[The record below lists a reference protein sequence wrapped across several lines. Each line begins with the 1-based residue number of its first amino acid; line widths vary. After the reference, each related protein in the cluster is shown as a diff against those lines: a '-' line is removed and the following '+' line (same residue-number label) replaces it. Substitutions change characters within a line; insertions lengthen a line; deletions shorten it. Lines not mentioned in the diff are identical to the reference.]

1 MEMLLEWLDWF
12 LWDHLYEYI
21 GAYMFLALALTLF
34 TGLPVAFA
42 LGGVSFVFG
51 FLAIWLEI
59 FDINIYFAVVNRIW
73 GGDGASGAVQ
83 NPILVA
89 IPCFVFMGT
98 MLEKSRVAAD
108 LLHILQIMLKR
119 VPGGLALSVTVM
131 GTIMAATT
139 GIIGASVVMMT
150 LLALPTM
157 LKRGYSPELA
167 TGTIAAS
174 ATLGILIPPSIMLVL
189 MASLLAVS
197 VGNLFIGA
205 LLPGLA
211 LSALY
216 FIYILTRAT
225 LNPSVA
231 PRIDEDEIDL
241 KPTNTSNL
249 IIFLVGAGLFIA
261 ADVIFETAGFYA
273 EDINWQLLTILGIFF
288 LAMWVGKRE
297 GNSLLGGILKG
308 FVPPIFLIILV
319 LGSIFAGWATPT
331 EAAGVGAFGSLVLAF
346 VNGTLTWQVLKEVCH
361 RTGLTVAM
369 IFFIFVGATAFSTIF
384 RNVYGEELIIHFI
397 EWLQLSP
404 WNLLFLLMFAVF
416 LLGFFFDFLEIT
428 LIILPVFDP
437 VIRTLAPVFADHL
450 GIEVLSASPSTKEFL
465 EAQVIYWFAILVA
478 VNLQTSFLTP
488 PFGFALFY
496 MKGVAPSSVKMQEI
510 YRGIIPFVTLQVI
523 GMLVVLSFPR
533 LALQLPYEAGLA
545 RIPWGIEWSFAEPEF
560 IRRKQAELV
569 KLEEQLSSRTSL
581 TGKEVEAEVA
591 VFRDKYMGNDSLDF
605 LAMGKE
611 IAERVKALRE
621 SNPPA
626 E

>member
-1 MEMLLEWLDWF
+1 MEMLAEWWDWF

-42 LGGVSFVFG
+42 LGGVSVVFG

-59 FDINIYFAVVNRIW
+59 FNIQIYFQALNRIW
-73 GGDGASGAVQ
+73 GGDGQSGAIQ

-157 LKRGYSPELA
+157 LQRGYAPELA

-205 LLPGLA
+205 LLPGLT

-216 FIYILTRAT
+216 FLYILSRAS
-225 LNPSVA
+225 LNPSIA
-231 PRIDEDEIDL
+231 PRIDEDEINL
-241 KPTNTSNL
+241 NPTGQGNL
-249 IIFLVGAGLFIA
+249 IFYLVGIA
-261 ADVIFETAGFYA
+261 VILVGTFVLESGGVMTDDV
-273 EDINWQLLTILGIFF
+273 NWPLMCILAIFF
-288 LAMWVGKRE
+288 FSMFIGKRE
-297 GNSLLGGILKG
+297 GNTLLGGILKG
-308 FVPPIFLIILV
+308 FIPPIFLIILV

-331 EAAGVGAFGSLVLAF
+331 EAAGVGAFGSLVLAW
-346 VNGTLTWQVLKEVCH
+346 VNGTLTWQVTKEVCH

-397 EWLQLSP
+397 EWLNLSP

-437 VIRTLAPVFADHL
+437 VIRSYAPEFAGHL
-450 GIEVLSASPSTKEFL
+450 GIDVVTQSQQAKEFM

-523 GMLVVLSFPR
+523 GIIIVLAVPR
-533 LALQLPYEAGLA
+533 LATQLPYEAGLS
-545 RIPWGIEWSFAEPEF
+545 RIPWGIEWSFAETEF
-560 IRRKQAELV
+560 ERRKQAELV
-569 KLEEQLSSRTSL
+569 RLSDQLNAKTSMVSRAIGDEVDSFSNKYLGNENLDFRAMSEEINARIKELEEANP
-581 TGKEVEAEVA
+581 KAE
-591 VFRDKYMGNDSLDF
+591 
-605 LAMGKE
+605 
-611 IAERVKALRE
+611 
-621 SNPPA
+621 
-626 E
+626 

>member
-1 MEMLLEWLDWF
+1 MEMLAEWWDWF

-42 LGGVSFVFG
+42 LGGVSVVFG
-51 FLAIWLEI
+51 MISIWLEI

-216 FIYILTRAT
+216 FLYILTRAT
-225 LNPSVA
+225 LNPSIA

-241 KPTNTSNL
+241 KPTNMSNL
-249 IIFLVGAGLFIA
+249 IIFLVGSGLLIA
-261 ADVIFETAGFYA
+261 ADVIFEVAGFYA
-273 EDINWQLLTILGIFF
+273 EDINWQLMTILGIFF

-297 GNSLLGGILKG
+297 GNTLLGGILKG

-450 GIEVLSASPSTKEFL
+450 GIEVITQTQQTKEFL

-510 YRGIIPFVTLQVI
+510 YKGIIPFVTLQVI
-523 GMLVVLSFPR
+523 GMLIVLTFPR
-533 LALQLPYEAGLA
+533 LATQLPYEAGLS
-545 RIPWGIEWSFAEPEF
+545 RIPWGVEWSFADSEF
-560 IRRKQAELV
+560 ERRKQAELV
-569 KLEEQLSSRTSL
+569 RMNDALNSKTSMR
-581 TGKEVEAEVA
+581 GNEIEDEVE
-591 VFRDKYMGNDSLDF
+591 VFSDKYLGNESLDF
-605 LAMGKE
+605 RAMSEE
-611 IAERVKALRE
+611 INARIKALE
-621 SNPPA
+621 EANPRDN
-626 E
+626 